1 MALPQPPSLVHAIVL
16 SLMGILLLDTMGAI
30 IKHLVITYPA
40 QQLSA
45 FRNFFGLFPRAFQGC
60 EESMH
65 LILCLHMMLW
75 LDCVEGPDGV
85 CAFT

>member
-1 MALPQPPSLVHAIVL
+1 MGHIGRFGQVFSRAGVVARLFRCPRIALRRA
-16 SLMGILLLDTMGAI
+16 
-30 IKHLVITYPA
+30 
-40 QQLSA
+40 
-45 FRNFFGLFPRAFQGC
+45 PRAFQGC
-60 EESMH
+60 EESTH